1 MPCILAVEPKVL
13 ATTVYHLELIVL
25 VYYLLS
31 ANFTVV
37 YSRAFPVFSYLG
49 VIFLLC
55 CVVAG
60 GVSMSVGAVWGQ
72 RCQGQKLQLG
82 LGLCGGS
89 FLYRLTR

>member
-37 YSRAFPVFSYLG
+37 YSRAFPVLFGCHFSP
-49 VIFLLC
+49 LLC
-55 CVVAG
+55 GCWGGEYECGGSLGSEVPGTEVAVG
-60 GVSMSVGAVWGQ
+60 TGAVWW
-72 RCQGQKLQLG
+72 QLS
-82 LGLCGGS
+82 L
-89 FLYRLTR
+89 